1 MRTPSRA
8 CSHRDVLAQAQMAPT
23 VDFGS
28 FCAALLVAARSGRDD
43 GGFHGAGSAD
53 TSATS
58 TVLSEDDV
66 YVHMRSSNLATLHW
80 RANRGSP
87 ACGAY

>member
-1 MRTPSRA
+1 MT
-8 CSHRDVLAQAQMAPT
+8 PT

-28 FCAALLVAARSGRDD
+28 FCAALLVAARGGRGD
-43 GGFHGAGSAD
+43 GGYHGAESAD

-58 TVLSEDDV
+58 TVLSDDDV
-66 YVHMRSSNLATLHW
+66 YVHVRSSNLATLHG
-80 RANRGSP
+80 RADRGSP